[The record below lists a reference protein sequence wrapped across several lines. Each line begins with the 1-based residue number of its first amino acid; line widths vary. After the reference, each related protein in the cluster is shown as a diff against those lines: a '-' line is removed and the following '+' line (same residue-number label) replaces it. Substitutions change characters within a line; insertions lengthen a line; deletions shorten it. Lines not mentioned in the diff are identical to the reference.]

1 MDDLERIRQ
10 RKLRELQERQ
20 AAANPYQ
27 PEPSEAEMAHEA
39 ARQDAAIESFL
50 QQVLE
55 PEARERLTRIRMS
68 RPEFANKVI
77 QHLAGLAQA
86 GRLPGRLTDD
96 QFRQILAQLTPQDR
110 DMKITRR

>member
-1 MDDLERIRQ
+1 MDELERIRQ

-20 AAANPYQ
+20 AAARSNTPD
-27 PEPSEAEMAHEA
+27 PSDADMAEEA

-68 RPEFANKVI
+68 RPDFANKVI
-77 QHLAGLAQA
+77 QQLAALAQA
-86 GRLPGRLTDD
+86 GRLPGRLTDE